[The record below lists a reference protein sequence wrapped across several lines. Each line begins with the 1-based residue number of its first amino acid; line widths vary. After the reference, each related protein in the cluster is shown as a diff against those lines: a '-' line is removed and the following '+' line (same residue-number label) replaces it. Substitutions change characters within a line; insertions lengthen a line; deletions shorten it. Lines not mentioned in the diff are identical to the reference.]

1 MNKTRYDENESGLIG
16 LLKILWKRRRLIA
29 LGTAAAVVLIIIIV
43 LLLPKV
49 YQSRA
54 VVSLSALKKT
64 ETAGLVTGLEVPVY
78 KRYSDVFCNIGLFK
92 TFLKMKGYT
101 DQWDIDQAGDFESQF
116 FDTRLK
122 PKYALDDD
130 KSRVSKIQNSILG
143 LHIRETGAS
152 PAEAV
157 EKTGLLGEYILTV
170 ILNMQIGDYMESIKS
185 QSETEIVQI
194 NNAIIR
200 SQFEIR
206 DLKEKESL
214 ITDQVLK
221 IPGIGSKTDRELV
234 NANENTEKYL
244 SPGQQLV
251 AVKISIKDH
260 QIRITRNL
268 RKIKINQIRLSY
280 IDKIA
285 RYFREDREFLVNK
298 GLLESLIKE
307 KEGFFSGKE
316 DEENKIA
323 SYIFTEQFL
332 SFKRLQTI
340 IYKFISG
347 PTLPGYHFKP
357 KRRRIVTAGFFLAFF
372 VFVFLALLIEAWQRG
387 SIKKD
392 PGNTTP
398 TREPIPGR
406 EKK

>member
-1 MNKTRYDENESGLIG
+1 M
-16 LLKILWKRRRLIA
+16 
-29 LGTAAAVVLIIIIV
+29 
-43 LLLPKV
+43 
-49 YQSRA
+49 
-54 VVSLSALKKT
+54 
-64 ETAGLVTGLEVPVY
+64 
-78 KRYSDVFCNIGLFK
+78 
-92 TFLKMKGYT
+92 
-101 DQWDIDQAGDFESQF
+101 
-116 FDTRLK
+116 
-122 PKYALDDD
+122 
-130 KSRVSKIQNSILG
+130 
-143 LHIRETGAS
+143 
-152 PAEAV
+152 
-157 EKTGLLGEYILTV
+157 
-170 ILNMQIGDYMESIKS
+170 
-185 QSETEIVQI
+185 
-194 NNAIIR
+194 
-200 SQFEIR
+200 
-206 DLKEKESL
+206 
-214 ITDQVLK
+214 K